1 MTPAVCG
8 GLSYV
13 TICVMKK
20 FLQLAL
26 FVTVFIY
33 ALALAGC
40 PGPRPASPDQN
51 QNGNVQDTTVDPA
64 HPNEQATG
72 PQDVEMSIGNVG
84 MDLLAKLGYDTTTL
98 EVISMEFSPADF
110 KLLWNV
116 KIGNELGIVAD
127 FNINEETLK
136 FEFLSFIFVRDGVLA
151 PSSLG
156 PDDSP
161 LERIAGALGLEEEG
175 YRLVVE
181 KEAKREY
188 RKYATWY
195 EWQIAVSHA
204 VIIAPPDED
213 AAILFDYRENELIEP
228 VIINIDRDAA
238 ISEAKSQLVD
248 PAPGIEPSRVDLIQL
263 PSEPYGSTDFRIYWE
278 VVYGDQVVHIPAN
291 DGSASITD

>member
-1 MTPAVCG
+1 
-8 GLSYV
+8 
-13 TICVMKK
+13 MKK

-33 ALALAGC
+33 TPALAGC

-51 QNGNVQDTTVDPA
+51 QNGNVQDTTVDPT
-64 HPNEQATG
+64 HPNEQAAG
-72 PQDVEMSIGNVG
+72 PQDVEMSIANVG

-98 EVISMEFSPADF
+98 EVISMEFSPTDF
-110 KLLWNV
+110 ILLWNV

-136 FEFLSFIFVRDGVLA
+136 FEFLSFIFVRDGVLV

-161 LERIAGALGLEEEG
+161 LERIAKALGLEEEG

-181 KEAKREY
+181 KEATWEY

-213 AAILFDYRENELIEP
+213 VAILFDYRENELIEP
-228 VIINIDRDAA
+228 VTINIDRDAA
-238 ISEAKSQLVD
+238 VSAALAQLDDSV
-248 PAPGIEPSRVDLIQL
+248 PGMEPSRVDLIQL
-263 PSEPYGSTDFRIYWE
+263 SSEPYGPNDFRVYWE
-278 VVYGDQVVHIPAN
+278 VVYGGQVVHIPAN
-291 DGSASITD
+291 DDGASIIY